1 MILKTTGAKIRIDRP
16 HGGERIAHRPPKA
29 ARLVS
34 LPRMVCVLAK
44 GVSFGA
50 SMRRRRAFSTCN
62 RLGLPRYQEHAARH
76 RGPSFGCHRSPGAT
90 ADPANRQGT
99 GISRWHPDNDR
110 GRSSHSRPRPGV
122 EGFYFASGCNVAG
135 LSISPTVG
143 EALAAWIVDGKPPMD
158 LAPMSVARFPQKSPS
173 THGTRT
179 VAARRSSTARSSAL
193 SLILLAFRLATIAPE
208 LLIPSTDARVARK
221 FRNRTL
227 AASEHWRCLR
237 GALPW
242 LDGFSIVTT

>member
-1 MILKTTGAKIRIDRP
+1 MRPCQGGLLWGVYEEAPRFFDMQSLGTTFDIKNMPLDIEVFVRL
-16 HGGERIAHRPPKA
+16 PPK
-29 ARLVS
+29 S
-34 LPRMVCVLAK
+34 
-44 GVSFGA
+44 
-50 SMRRRRAFSTCN
+50 
-62 RLGLPRYQEHAARH
+62 
-76 RGPSFGCHRSPGAT
+76 GAT
-90 ADPANRQGT
+90 ADPANGQGT

-173 THGTRT
+173 TYGTRT
-179 VAARRSSTARSSAL
+179 VVARRSSTARSSAL

-208 LLIPSTDARVARK
+208 LLIPSRRRVARS
-221 FRNRTL
+221 
-227 AASEHWRCLR
+227 SETGH
-237 GALPW
+237 
-242 LDGFSIVTT
+242 